1 LLRSAGA
8 WATSSAQPTHAASIK
23 PVAARRKLDHMSEL
37 FDLAFARLDRA
48 ESRRSEFAASWASYI
63 DGHPW
68 GAELVAVA
76 PDMFEI
82 IVRVHGPAPSSMALA
97 FSDWLAALRAV
108 LDNGLYAWAAAATG
122 QNPPPGAGKLQF
134 PIASTVE
141 EFRSQAR
148 RLTDL
153 PADIVARLEQA
164 QPYHS
169 AYGPRSN
176 LLYWLHEL
184 ARVDRHRRLHLGL
197 GRVSRHRVGVAVPHG
212 TTVVFDED
220 VQPYAAIT
228 GELVIARFTTDVP
241 VPPSLIKF
249 NPAVEIAP
257 EIAEWAGFDMNGSRP
272 SLYQRMRMTETFMRN
287 HLENMAYY
295 SHVTPPQGFRTFELP
310 AAS

>member
-1 LLRSAGA
+1 
-8 WATSSAQPTHAASIK
+8 
-23 PVAARRKLDHMSEL
+23 MSDL

-48 ESRRSEFAASWASYI
+48 ESRRGEFAASWASYI

-68 GAELVAVA
+68 GAQLVAVA
-76 PDMFEI
+76 ADTFEI
-82 IVRVHGPAPSSMALA
+82 IVKVHEPAPSVLSLA
-97 FSDWLAALRAV
+97 FSDWLAALRAA
-108 LDNGLYAWAAAATG
+108 LDNGLYAWAVAATG

-134 PIASTVE
+134 PIALTAE
-141 EFRSQAR
+141 EFRNQAR

-153 PADIVARLEQA
+153 PADIVARLERA

-169 AYGPRSN
+169 PYGPRSN

-212 TTVVFDED
+212 ITVVFDEE

-228 GELVIARFTTDVP
+228 AGLVIARFTTDAP
-241 VPPSLIKF
+241 VAPSVIQF
-249 NPAVEIAP
+249 NPGVEIAP
-257 EIAEWAGFDMNGSRP
+257 EIAEWAGFEMNGSRP
-272 SLYQRMRMTETFMRN
+272 SLERRMRMTELFMRN

-295 SHVTPPQGFRTFELP
+295 ANVVPPQGFRTIELP
-310 AAS
+310 VAS